1 MDLSKQIESE
11 QRRLQERSQLAHLQG
26 QLDDLRHRLEQQA
39 ARTQLASEQARQVQD
54 LVAHLETKFDARV
67 GEDRLQEQSRLRAF
81 QALQKEVGELRVR
94 VEEPARQILTLMSQF
109 QDLHEGMRILRE
121 QLGQRQD
128 EAKKLEQ
135 RLEELRA
142 QGLLREERVARLD
155 TLVGQLLQSED
166 ERTQAV
172 AQVRTEVEGERQNL
186 RRQAADVER
195 MAADLRGEQQEF
207 LSRLNR
213 QIEVQRQ
220 SATALKALEERL
232 DSQNT
237 QFDRQSAEIQR
248 IEREAV
254 ERSLQGQE
262 RLESLRQS
270 VQREWSELRTAEER
284 RGESQN
290 TWLRRIEELYHGLDE
305 RLAKRDE
312 ETGESLSKLAGRMGQ
327 IEANVENLMRAL
339 MGLFQQQ
346 LERQAEGRLQSDSS
360 QETVQYPLPGEKSPG
375 QES

>member
-26 QLDDLRHRLEQQA
+26 QLDELRHRLEQQA

-54 LVAHLETKFDARV
+54 LVAQLETKFDARA

-94 VEEPARQILTLMSQF
+94 VEEPARQILNLMSQL
-109 QDLHEGMRILRE
+109 QDLHESIRILRE
-121 QLGQRQD
+121 QVGQRQD
-128 EAKKLEQ
+128 EVKKIEQ
-135 RLEELRA
+135 RLDELKA
-142 QGLLREERVARLD
+142 QGLLREERLARLD
-155 TLVGQLLQSED
+155 NLVGQLLQSED
-166 ERTQAV
+166 ERTQVV
-172 AQVRTEVEGERQNL
+172 AQVRTEAEGERQRL

-220 SATALKALEERL
+220 SATAVKALEERL
-232 DSQNT
+232 DAQNT
-237 QFDRQSAEIQR
+237 QFDRQAAEIQR

-270 VQREWSELRTAEER
+270 VQREWNELRTAEER

-305 RLAKRDE
+305 RLAKRDD
-312 ETGESLSKLAGRMGQ
+312 ETGQSIGTMSGRMGQ
-327 IEANVENLMRAL
+327 LETNIESFMRAL

-346 LERQAEGRLQSDSS
+346 LERQAEGRLPSDEAQDS
-360 QETVQYPLPGEKSPG
+360 K
-375 QES
+375 